1 MLFQLTTK
9 RVLVQGV
16 EREYTLLPHPGAVV
30 ILAEHGGRI
39 ALIRQLRPAVD
50 EHLWE
55 LPAGTRNPDEDPA
68 MTAMRELEEET
79 GLRAA
84 SWKHLGVFYPAPG
97 YSSETMHLYLAREL
111 TEGTPNPDDGEDI
124 EELAWYSPKE

>member
-1 MLFQLTTK
+1 
-9 RVLVQGV
+9 
-16 EREYTLLPHPGAVV
+16 
-30 ILAEHGGRI
+30 
-39 ALIRQLRPAVD
+39 VD

-124 EELAWYSPKE
+124 EELAWYSPKELAAMVRDGRIRDAKTIAALYYWHLETAGGAG